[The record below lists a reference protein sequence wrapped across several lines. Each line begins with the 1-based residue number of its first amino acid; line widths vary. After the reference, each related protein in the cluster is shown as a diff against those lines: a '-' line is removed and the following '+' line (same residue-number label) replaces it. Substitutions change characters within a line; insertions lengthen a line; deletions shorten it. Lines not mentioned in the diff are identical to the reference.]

1 LLRAERRAGTQI
13 NRWGKSRDR
22 RALIKFA
29 MTTAFFELCAES
41 REAARAAET
50 GGADR
55 IELCSELE
63 RGGLTP
69 GLELMHAS
77 IRAVTIPAY
86 VLIRPRSGDF
96 VFSAEEFALM
106 RTQIAAAKE
115 AGASG
120 VAVGVLL
127 ADGGV
132 DVERTRELVEL
143 ARPMAATFHRA
154 FDETP
159 DLSESLE
166 RVIETGAEGLL
177 TSGGAREV
185 LGGAESISALLRQA
199 GGRIH
204 IIAGGGLQL
213 ETLTEVVRRSG
224 AFSLHGSLKRRNGH
238 GVKIGAAGNGASA
251 NGAATDGIAANQ
263 SAADETAALEADVR
277 EAVRLLRREVDERS
291 ATRTE

>member
-1 LLRAERRAGTQI
+1 M
-13 NRWGKSRDR
+13 RDPCNQGR
-22 RALIKFA
+22 EPQTEDRKALTRFA

-41 REAARAAET
+41 REAACAAEL

-55 IELCSELE
+55 IELCAELA

-69 GLELMHAS
+69 SLELIAAS
-77 IRAVTIPAY
+77 VSALSIPVY
-86 VLIRPRSGDF
+86 VLIRPRGGSF

-106 RTQIAAAKE
+106 RRQIQGAKE
-115 AGASG
+115 SGASG
-120 VAVGVLL
+120 VAVGVLRE
-127 ADGGV
+127 DGHV

-177 TSGGAREV
+177 TSGGAKEV
-185 LGGAESISALLRQA
+185 LGGAESISALRRQA
-199 GGRIH
+199 GDRIA

-213 ETLTEVVRRSG
+213 QTLTEVVRRSG
-224 AFSLHGSLKRRNGH
+224 VSCLHGSLKR
-238 GVKIGAAGNGASA
+238 KIGRHAAEKNDAAGEMAM
-251 NGAATDGIAANQ
+251 
-263 SAADETAALEADVR
+263 LEADVR
-277 EAVRLLRREVDERS
+277 EAVRLLRCEVDERK
-291 ATRTE
+291 AKAPNGAGR

>member
-1 LLRAERRAGTQI
+1 
-13 NRWGKSRDR
+13 
-22 RALIKFA
+22 

-41 REAARAAET
+41 KDAASAAES

-69 GLELMHAS
+69 RAELIAAS
-77 IRAVTIPAY
+77 VGAVSIPVY
-86 VLIRPRSGDF
+86 VLIRPRAGSF

-106 RTQIAAAKE
+106 RRQIRAAKD

-120 VAVGVLL
+120 VAVGLL
-127 ADGGV
+127 REDGRV

-143 ARPMAATFHRA
+143 AAPMAATFHRA

-166 RVIETGAEGLL
+166 RVMETGVEALL
-177 TSGGAREV
+177 TSGGAKEV
-185 LGGAESISALLRQA
+185 LGGAESISELKRQA
-199 GGRIH
+199 GDRLA

-224 AFSLHGSLKRRNGH
+224 VFCLHGSLKRKNGRH
-238 GVKIGAAGNGASA
+238 ASEAKPAAGEMAM
-251 NGAATDGIAANQ
+251 
-263 SAADETAALEADVR
+263 LEADVR
-277 EAVRLLRREVDERS
+277 EAVRLLRHEIENRESGGRNGAAPNGS
-291 ATRTE
+291 RHSRK

>member
-1 LLRAERRAGTQI
+1 M

-69 GLELMHAS
+69 SIELMNAS
-77 IRAVTIPAY
+77 IPALAIPAY

-159 DLSESLE
+159 DLRESLE

-177 TSGGAREV
+177 TSGGAKEV

-199 GGRIH
+199 DGRIH

-238 GVKIGAAGNGASA
+238 GSKNGAAGNGAAKDGTRA
-251 NGAATDGIAANQ
+251 NESGAY
-263 SAADETAALEADVR
+263 ETAALEADVR
-277 EAVRLLRREVDERS
+277 EAVRLLRREFGERS
-291 ATRTE
+291 AT

>member
-1 LLRAERRAGTQI
+1 MKTV
-13 NRWGKSRDR
+13 
-22 RALIKFA
+22 
-29 MTTAFFELCAES
+29 FFELCAES
-41 REAARAAET
+41 TQAACAAES

-55 IELCSELE
+55 IELCAELA

-69 GLELMHAS
+69 REEVVAAS
-77 IRAVTIPAY
+77 VNALSIPVY
-86 VLIRPRSGDF
+86 VLIRPRGGSF

-106 RTQIAAAKE
+106 RSQIAAAKQ

-120 VAVGVLL
+120 VAVGVLRE
-127 ADGGV
+127 DGRV

-177 TSGGAREV
+177 TSGGAKEV
-185 LGGAESISALLRQA
+185 LGGADSISALRRQA
-199 GGRIH
+199 GDRIH

-224 AFSLHGSLKRRNGH
+224 VFCLHGSLKRRNGH
-238 GVKIGAAGNGASA
+238 GNPAGTAEENPTEGEM
-251 NGAATDGIAANQ
+251 AT
-263 SAADETAALEADVR
+263 LEADVR
-277 EAVRLLRREVDERS
+277 EAVRLLRRELDERNSS
-291 ATRTE
+291 AREDGGR